1 MVFNYSFLLSSYLGV
16 LLFIKAFGLRIL
28 KLRRDEKVSY
38 LKICFCVQSNQALIS
53 TQSDLIFPKK
63 RAILACTWVSI
74 KNLFIPLFILFCN
87 LQQEGQLCGQHCL
100 NALLQ
105 GPYYT
110 AVDLATLAEQLDQ
123 EERRRMA
130 EAGEQSDEYRRFIN
144 QPSR

>member
-1 MVFNYSFLLSSYLGV
+1 MLPQKN
-16 LLFIKAFGLRIL
+16 
-28 KLRRDEKVSY
+28 
-38 LKICFCVQSNQALIS
+38 ALAR
-53 TQSDLIFPKK
+53 TGM
-63 RAILACTWVSI
+63 SI
-74 KNLFIPLFILFCN
+74 KNMLIPFFFFIFCN

>member
-1 MVFNYSFLLSSYLGV
+1 M
-16 LLFIKAFGLRIL
+16 
-28 KLRRDEKVSY
+28 
-38 LKICFCVQSNQALIS
+38 
-53 TQSDLIFPKK
+53 
-63 RAILACTWVSI
+63 SI
-74 KNLFIPLFILFCN
+74 KNLLIPFSILCN

-144 QPSR
+144 QPSRYLITSDMFAKRRLIL